1 LDKELSRVFRR
12 KFSSFNRR
20 TPARGSTGVKYQWR
34 TTVAGVSCGFH
45 LKSGV
50 GAPIEARRPGPDMT
64 SDHSN
69 APDDDHRVV
78 PFRRRRAGA
87 RGGAWRWPLRP
98 PQPPPPPVEGL
109 AKYEGGD
116 LGDDDDYRHRM
127 MVNLAALAFTV
138 VLALAG
144 VWLVIQLA
152 DMRKNQDCVLSGRRN
167 CAPIEV
173 KAPER

>member
-1 LDKELSRVFRR
+1 M
-12 KFSSFNRR
+12 
-20 TPARGSTGVKYQWR
+20 TP
-34 TTVAGVSCGFH
+34 
-45 LKSGV
+45 
-50 GAPIEARRPGPDMT
+50 
-64 SDHSN
+64 DHSN

-78 PFRRRRAGA
+78 PFRPR
-87 RGGAWRWPLRP
+87 RGGAWRWPLRT
-98 PQPPPPPVEGL
+98 PPPPPVEGL

-116 LGDDDDYRHRM
+116 LDDDDNYRHRM